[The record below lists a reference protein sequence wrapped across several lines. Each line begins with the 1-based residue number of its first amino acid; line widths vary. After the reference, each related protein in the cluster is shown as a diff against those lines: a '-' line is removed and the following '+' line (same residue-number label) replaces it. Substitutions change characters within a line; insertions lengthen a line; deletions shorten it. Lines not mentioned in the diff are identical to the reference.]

1 MLISI
6 TNTCKCYSPGGTS
19 SVEVSAVTEKNIGHV
34 DQFDTIML
42 ASSANNPPPP
52 PPHTHTT
59 IPGWDKTSLDLL
71 FYLGVVNNSYAF
83 SIRLIK

>member
-42 ASSANNPPPP
+42 ASSANNPPAPS
-52 PPHTHTT
+52 PHTHDHSWMGKNQLR
-59 IPGWDKTSLDLL
+59 P
-71 FYLGVVNNSYAF
+71 FVF
-83 SIRLIK
+83 SRGSE

>member
-34 DQFDTIML
+34 DQFDIIML
-42 ASSANNPPPP
+42 ASSANNPSPPP
-52 PPHTHTT
+52 SPHTHDHSWMGQNQLR
-59 IPGWDKTSLDLL
+59 PFVLSRG
-71 FYLGVVNNSYAF
+71 GE
-83 SIRLIK
+83 

>member
-52 PPHTHTT
+52 PHTDHSWMGQNQLR
-59 IPGWDKTSLDLL
+59 PFVLSRGSE
-71 FYLGVVNNSYAF
+71 
-83 SIRLIK
+83 

>member
-1 MLISI
+1 M
-6 TNTCKCYSPGGTS
+6 
-19 SVEVSAVTEKNIGHV
+19 EVSAVTEKNIGHV

-42 ASSANNPPPP
+42 ASSPP

>member
-19 SVEVSAVTEKNIGHV
+19 SLEVSAVTEKNIGHV

-42 ASSANNPPPP
+42 ASSANNPPPLP
-52 PPHTHTT
+52 THTR
-59 IPGWDKTSLDLL
+59 PFLD
-71 FYLGVVNNSYAF
+71 GTKPA
-83 SIRLIK
+83 

>member
-42 ASSANNPPPP
+42 ASSANNPPPRP
-52 PPHTHTT
+52 LPTHTR
-59 IPGWDKTSLDLL
+59 PFLD
-71 FYLGVVNNSYAF
+71 GKKPA
-83 SIRLIK
+83 

>member
-52 PPHTHTT
+52 SPHTR
-59 IPGWDKTSLDLL
+59 PFLD
-71 FYLGVVNNSYAF
+71 GTKPA
-83 SIRLIK
+83 

>member
-52 PPHTHTT
+52 FPHTHDHSWMGQNQLR
-59 IPGWDKTSLDLL
+59 PFVLSRGSE
-71 FYLGVVNNSYAF
+71 
-83 SIRLIK
+83 

>member
-42 ASSANNPPPP
+42 ASSANNPPLP
-52 PPHTHTT
+52 THTR
-59 IPGWDKTSLDLL
+59 PFLD
-71 FYLGVVNNSYAF
+71 GTKPA
-83 SIRLIK
+83 